1 MKKVTK
7 IEGVQNNSTQKK
19 KLRVAAY
26 CRVSTGSDA
35 QLESLEA
42 QKTHYERYINSREDG
57 QFAGL
62 YFDEGI
68 TGTKAE
74 KRPELLR
81 LISDCESKKIDF
93 VITKSIS
100 RFAVLWNASQMLSA
114 IGRIRSISASPLSAP
129 PHGSVSRKLRQS
141 SSAERRAPAA
151 SIARRFSASNPAR
164 VSNSLVHPF
173 IIRSSDTR
181 FVTIIHDLPAK
192 RNSSR
197 RRLRGKETCI
207 PRFARRLV
215 RKSENCAGGFN
226 LPLPEGTFCCIMGV
240 QHLGRLKP

>member
-42 QKTHYERYINSREDG
+42 QKTHYERYINSREDW

-81 LISDCESKKIDF
+81 LI
-93 VITKSIS
+93 V
-100 RFAVLWNASQMLSA
+100 NQ
-114 IGRIRSISASPLSAP
+114 
-129 PHGSVSRKLRQS
+129 RKLTLLS
-141 SSAERRAPAA
+141 PNPSAAFLE
-151 SIARRFSASNPAR
+151 
-164 VSNSLVHPF
+164 
-173 IIRSSDTR
+173 TR
-181 FVTIIHDLPAK
+181 PTAW
-192 RNSSR
+192 
-197 RRLRGKETCI
+197 
-207 PRFARRLV
+207 
-215 RKSENCAGGFN
+215 
-226 LPLPEGTFCCIMGV
+226 
-240 QHLGRLKP
+240 HL